1 MRPNAREAFLFRPG
15 TVRPRVK
22 IKYRDHYS
30 VCDYD
35 KTIGRACKKANV
47 PHWSSHQLR
56 HLAAQLAEREIGI
69 EGARAYLGQ
78 KSVNMTTHYAGIDMK
93 AAAEVAKRIG

>member
-1 MRPNAREAFLFRPG
+1 M
-15 TVRPRVK
+15 K
-22 IKYRDHYS
+22 IKYREKYTVTDF
-30 VCDYD
+30 D
-35 KTIGRACKKANV
+35 KAIARACVRAGI

-56 HLAAQLAEREIGI
+56 HLAAQLAEREVSI

-78 KSVNMTTHYAGIDMK
+78 RTVNMATQYAGINLK

>member
-1 MRPNAREAFLFRPG
+1 VTDF
-15 TVRPRVK
+15 
-22 IKYRDHYS
+22 
-30 VCDYD
+30 D
-35 KTIGRACKKANV
+35 KAIGRGCRKAGV

-56 HLAAQLAEREIGI
+56 HLAAQLAEQEVSI

-78 KSVNMTTHYAGIDMK
+78 KSVNMATHYAGIDLK